1 MAERRV
7 GVDFDEIL
15 PRQVGEKVLGRN
27 GLSQIREPETD
38 FFNRTLAEAEI
49 RRGIGLGRFGHFF
62 VLSVND
68 GEVIQARW
76 TGNTVNFDFK
86 FTNDGLIPVIVQEA
100 SQAERPAGRVLM
112 FAWMNRESLALT
124 LERGLMTYWSRSRK
138 KLWLKGESSGHTQR
152 VIRWYV
158 DCDKDVLLF
167 EVEQETGACHTGYES
182 CFFQQLDREA
192 KPLPVLESKMFDD
205 AAVYSPAP
213 TGQG

>member
-1 MAERRV
+1 M
-7 GVDFDEIL
+7 GVDFYEIL
-15 PRQVGEKVLGRN
+15 LRQVGEKVLGRN
-27 GLSQIREPETD
+27 GLSQIREPEPD
-38 FFNRTLAEAEI
+38 FNNRTLAEAEI

-62 VLSVND
+62 VLSVKD

-76 TGNTVNFDFK
+76 TGNIVNFDFK

-100 SQAERPAGRVLM
+100 SKAERPAGRVLM

-152 VIRWYV
+152 VVRWYV

-182 CFFQQLDREA
+182 CFFQEMDREA
-192 KPLPVLESKMFDD
+192 QPLPIRESKMFDD
-205 AAVYSPAP
+205 AVVYSPAL